1 MTTSISG
8 TSGITFPAGGL
19 GNPAG
24 AVVGTTDTQTLTNKT
39 LTSPTITG
47 ALLSSMAS
55 SVITQGTVQTPTSGT
70 AVLFTGIPSWAKK
83 ITVMMTGVTYSAGV
97 GINIQIGSGSVTNSG
112 YTSTGA
118 AIATTTTNSSNGS
131 GTGIQTHS
139 GYTGPVSGQFVLT
152 LVNPATNLWLGSG
165 TFVFSGTTAVS
176 TATGY
181 IALAGVLDRVQVN
194 TTVGTATISAGSI
207 NIQYE

>member
-1 MTTSISG
+1 MSI
-8 TSGITFPAGGL
+8 L
-19 GNPAG
+19 
-24 AVVGTTDTQTLTNKT
+24 V
-39 LTSPTITG
+39 LTSDTLIGTPATG
-47 ALLSSMAS
+47 NLEYNGQFYGTDSNASRAQMQRLAQSS
-55 SVITQGTVQTPTSGT
+55 VQTPTSGT

-83 ITVMMTGVTYSAGV
+83 ITVMMTGVTYSAVV
-97 GINIQIGSGSVTNSG
+97 GINIQIGSGSVTTSG
-112 YTSTGA
+112 YTSTGG
-118 AIATTTTNSSNGS
+118 AISLTTCNSSNGS

-152 LVNPATNLWLGSG
+152 LVNPATNLWVGSG
-165 TFVFSGTTAVS
+165 TFVFSGNSAVS

-194 TTVGTATISAGSI
+194 TTVGTATISAGSV